1 MYLMYIHMLPAF
13 AGAGTM
19 LGLHDFLPLSSV
31 SARDLEVE
39 IPEGSAKNY
48 KVGPKPIVI
57 NGV

>member
-1 MYLMYIHMLPAF
+1 MYIHMLPAF